1 MWIKDAK
8 NGSLH
13 NLQYARRI
21 YKVYNATIKL
31 WFLKA
36 EMTSGNNVVIGTF
49 STENQCEDFRTL
61 VEGAVGA
68 KELK

>member
-1 MWIKDAK
+1 MWIKDSR

-13 NLQYARRI
+13 NLQYAHHI
-21 YKVYNATIKL
+21 YKVYNATSGL

-36 EMTSGNNVVIGTF
+36 AMSSGNNVVIGSF
-49 STENQCEDFRTL
+49 DTEKQCDDFRIL
-61 VEGAVGA
+61 VEGTLGA